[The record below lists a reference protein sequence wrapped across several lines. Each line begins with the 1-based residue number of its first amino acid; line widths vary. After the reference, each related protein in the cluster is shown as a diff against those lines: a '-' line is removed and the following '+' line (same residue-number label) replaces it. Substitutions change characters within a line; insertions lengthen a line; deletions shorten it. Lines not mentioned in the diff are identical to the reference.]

1 MISGER
7 GTRLENRAA
16 MADHGGFAGDEGAR
30 HMWDQME
37 HGKQSGAGPAGAS
50 EAARGPALPDSVDT
64 DEDEHTVEPEIADVS
79 EAARLL
85 DALTADD
92 AAYAALTERAED
104 GERAATP
111 LTDAM
116 RRAQLRAMIREF
128 LRAVPRSEPETIL
141 TLPRPDGEERA
152 LTRAELTAAI
162 DHLRPRMRQIVR
174 LGIEERWPRQKVCV
188 YLRGISMKTLE
199 RDQVEALD
207 ILASL

>member
-1 MISGER
+1 
-7 GTRLENRAA
+7 
-16 MADHGGFAGDEGAR
+16 
-30 HMWDQME
+30 MWDQMDR
-37 HGKQSGAGPAGAS
+37 GKRSGVGPV
-50 EAARGPALPDSVDT
+50 ETPRGRALPDSAG
-64 DEDEHTVEPEIADVS
+64 EDERGGDAEMADAS

-85 DALTADD
+85 DTLAADD
-92 AAYAALTERAED
+92 AAYAALTERVGDDES
-104 GERAATP
+104 AATA

-152 LTRAELTAAI
+152 LTRAELTTAI
-162 DHLRPRMRQIVR
+162 DRLRPRMRQIVR
-174 LGIEERWPRQKVCV
+174 LGIEERWPRQKVCA